1 MKPILTVNNLTK
13 YFGKGCP
20 ACEDELE
27 TGRENINMCSRC
39 GTVAACRNVSIE
51 LYPGE
56 ILGIVGESGSGKST
70 LVKMLHF
77 DFEPTRG
84 SMCLQLSDESAE
96 SIDDQF
102 ATSLPDMDACNN
114 KNVFTLSSFQKRQ
127 IRNCL
132 MGIVYQNPA
141 LGLRMK
147 VSSSGNVAER
157 LLMAG
162 SRNVTQ
168 MREKAGHLFVKTEVP
183 ITRMDEPPRNFS
195 GGMQQR
201 VQIAK
206 ALSNRPQF
214 LFLDE
219 VTTGLDVSVQAKVLD
234 LIRNLQREF
243 RPATVVVSHDLG
255 VIRLLTQRTI
265 VMKNGTIVESGLTD
279 QVLENP
285 QHPYTQLLV
294 SSVL

>member
-1 MKPILTVNNLTK
+1 MNPLMKVQHLSK
-13 YFGKGCP
+13 YFGKGCSK
-20 ACEDELE
+20 CESHFSDNEADN
-27 TGRENINMCSRC
+27 NICPSC
-39 GTVAACRNVSIE
+39 ATIAACRDVSIE
-51 LYPGE
+51 LFPGE
-56 ILGIVGESGSGKST
+56 VLGVVGESGSGKST

-77 DFEPTRG
+77 DFAPTHG
-84 SMCLQLSDESAE
+84 EMYIDMNEKPVHTVDEVFSLDDSDEAAISNQE
-96 SIDDQF
+96 VF
-102 ATSLPDMDACNN
+102 ALN
-114 KNVFTLSSFQKRQ
+114 SFRKRQ
-127 IRNCL
+127 IRNSL
-132 MGIVYQNPA
+132 MGVVYQTPA

-147 VSSSGNVAER
+147 LSSSGNVVER
-157 LLMAG
+157 MLMAG
-162 SRNVTQ
+162 KRHVGE
-168 MREKAGHLFVKTEVP
+168 MREKAESLFNRTEVP
-183 ITRMDEPPRNFS
+183 TSRMDEPPRNFS

-206 ALSNRPQF
+206 ALSNKPLF

-219 VTTGLDVSVQAKVLD
+219 VTTGLDVSVQARVLD

-243 RPATVVVSHDLG
+243 QPATLVVSHDLG

-265 VMKNGTIVESGLTD
+265 VMKNGAIVESGLTD